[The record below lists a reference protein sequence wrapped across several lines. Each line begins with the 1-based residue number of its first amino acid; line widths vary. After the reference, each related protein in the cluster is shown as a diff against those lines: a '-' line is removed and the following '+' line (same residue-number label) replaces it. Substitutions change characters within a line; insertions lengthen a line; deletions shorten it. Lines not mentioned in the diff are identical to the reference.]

1 MEAVEKN
8 SMREFDVRNLFHEK
22 NPKLARWI
30 PGFVFRYLRK
40 ITRQNFVN
48 EIIRDY
54 GHLRGHHFSAA
65 MMKYFNITIKVE
77 GEENLP
83 DKGAY
88 IFAANHPLGGL
99 DGHVIMYLVGNKYG
113 CHKYKFLV
121 NDILMNLK
129 NLEDVMMPVNKH
141 GKQGKLL
148 AEQLDATFKSD
159 VHILTFPA
167 GLVSRKIKGQI
178 IDLAWQ
184 KSFINKA
191 RQYHRDIIPIHM
203 GGENSKFFYRLSN
216 FRKFSGIKANIE
228 MLYLINETYKHRNKH
243 ITVKYGKPIPWQ
255 TFDKSKRPLAWAKWV
270 KDLVYKM
277 DGIENAS
284 F

>member
-1 MEAVEKN
+1 MLIKGAGMEAVEKN
-8 SMREFDVRNLFHEK
+8 NIKEFDVRNLFHEK
-22 NPKLARWI
+22 NPKLAKWI
-30 PGFVFRYLRK
+30 PAFAYRYLRK
-40 ITRQNFVN
+40 ITRQDFVN
-48 EIIRDY
+48 ETIRDY
-54 GHLRGHHFSAA
+54 GHLRGHDFSSA
-65 MMKYFNITIKVE
+65 MMKYFNLTIKVE

-83 DKGAY
+83 DEGAY

-99 DGHVIMYLVGNKYG
+99 DGHVIMYLIGNKYG
-113 CHKYKFLV
+113 RDKYKFLV

-167 GLVSRKIKGQI
+167 GMVSRKIKGQI
-178 IDLAWQ
+178 VDLAWQ

-191 RQYHRDIIPIHM
+191 RQYQRDIIPIHM
-203 GGENSKFFYRLSN
+203 GGENSKFFYRLST
-216 FRKFSGIKANIE
+216 FRTFLGIKANIE
-228 MLYLINETYKHRNKH
+228 MLYLINETYHHRNKI

-255 TFDKSKRPLAWAKWV
+255 TFDKSKRPIAWANWM

-277 DGIENAS
+277 D
-284 F
+284 